1 MLLKGQGEL
10 DMKVILKPVS
20 GTPEANFERAKHE
33 MERVLSFRGTVDSI
47 KALNKTIEVRININ
61 SAWDLPKEQKID
73 SLKEWITAKVR
84 SIFKVVSVS
93 T

>member
-1 MLLKGQGEL
+1 
-10 DMKVILKPVS
+10 MKVILKPVS
-20 GTPEANFERAKHE
+20 GTPEANLERARHE
-33 MERVLSFRGTVDSI
+33 IERVLSFRGTVDSI

-93 T
+93 A

>member
-1 MLLKGQGEL
+1 
-10 DMKVILKPVS
+10 MKVILKPIS

-47 KALNKTIEVRININ
+47 KALNKTIEVKISIN

-73 SLKEWITAKVR
+73 SLNQWITAKVR
-84 SIFKVVSVS
+84 SSFKVVSVS
-93 T
+93 TERSE

>member
-1 MLLKGQGEL
+1 
-10 DMKVILKPVS
+10 MKVILKPVS
-20 GTPEANFERAKHE
+20 GTPEANLERARHE
-33 MERVLSFRGTVDSI
+33 IERVLSFRGTVDSI